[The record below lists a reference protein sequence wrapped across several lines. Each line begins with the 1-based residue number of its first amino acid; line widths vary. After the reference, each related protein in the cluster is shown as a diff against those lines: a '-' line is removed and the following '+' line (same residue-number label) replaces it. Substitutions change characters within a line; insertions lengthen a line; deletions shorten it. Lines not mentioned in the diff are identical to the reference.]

1 MKKKCECL
9 SRRPTIVKYRC
20 WMRRACANKTEPTW
34 WAMFFFFLSFSAD
47 LGRRMMNGGHGK
59 GTHRPQDPN
68 PHPNSPHRGF
78 SSIYELVSLHN
89 WASGQR
95 KLAMIYGVSCG
106 SKCGTPSNPTRFPSR
121 THSRS
126 GGGAADGHHCT
137 PESCAEWREW
147 VKVDLLAK
155 AQDLNNL
162 A

>member
-1 MKKKCECL
+1 
-9 SRRPTIVKYRC
+9 
-20 WMRRACANKTEPTW
+20 MRVSEPQTDDREISMLN
-34 WAMFFFFLSFSAD
+34 ATRMRKQNGTHLMGYVFFFLSFSAD